1 MQNRSLK
8 LLNTYAIEKWKQKK
22 RHKIENSRKVL
33 ALEDHFGAVCVC
45 SLCVLMSHVVFYG
58 HFVIFVKKTPTFQ
71 VGIDRRERRMRILLA
86 FCHYI
91 FQCSGEIY
99 IFLCV
104 CSGCCCCYGDTFRD
118 MCYIKLGGARSV
130 LDLLNL
136 SKMIIT

>member
-1 MQNRSLK
+1 METK
-8 LLNTYAIEKWKQKK
+8 KK
-22 RHKIENSRKVL
+22 RHEIEKIQEKFWRLKITSVL
-33 ALEDHFGAVCVC
+33 CVC
-45 SLCVLMSHVVFYG
+45 LFTLCSNVTRSFLWSFRD
-58 HFVIFVKKTPTFQ
+58 FCEKNLTFQ